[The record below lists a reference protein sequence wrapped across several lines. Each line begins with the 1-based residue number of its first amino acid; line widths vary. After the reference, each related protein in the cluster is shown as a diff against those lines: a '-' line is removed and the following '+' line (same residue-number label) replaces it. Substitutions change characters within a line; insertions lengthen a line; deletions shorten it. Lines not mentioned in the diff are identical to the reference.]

1 MPTNKNVLI
10 NREQYIGSSEISA
23 ILGINKFKTRWELL
37 QEKAGI
43 VEPEEVDNEYTR
55 FGEKFEPL
63 IRGFI
68 NETEKD
74 KFVEDTVVEEHD
86 IISNRCNYD
95 GKNKTTAL
103 EIKTTSIV
111 HEDIRGYKYY
121 VVQLLWGMMLG
132 NLKKGKLAVYHR
144 ESFDEEFDPFKLQIF
159 DINIKDYK
167 DWIEEINLAVEQFR
181 IDLQKLKENPFM
193 SEEDLYPKELVEIG
207 NKLIELEEA
216 LLGYKEVQK
225 IYDDFK
231 THARELMIE
240 NGMKTLIIND
250 RIKITNI
257 QDTPDKI
264 VEEEYYDEESFIK
277 ENPELHER
285 YHNKLAEYKSKRDII
300 KKGRK
305 GYLRITLQEE
315 K

>member
-1 MPTNKNVLI
+1 MVP
-10 NREQYIGSSEISA
+10 EIST

-43 VEPEEVDNEYTR
+43 IEPEEVDNEYTR
-55 FGEKFEPL
+55 FGEKLEPL

-74 KFVEDTVVEEHD
+74 KFLEDTVVEEHD

-111 HEDIRGYKYY
+111 HEDIRDYKCY
-121 VVQLLWGMMLG
+121 VVQLLWGMMLDK
-132 NLKKGKLAVYHR
+132 LKKGKLAVYNR
-144 ESFDEEFDPFKLQIF
+144 PDDFDEEFDPFRLQIF

-193 SEEDLYPKELVEIG
+193 SEEDLYPKELVEMG
-207 NKLIELEEA
+207 NKLVELEEA
-216 LLGYKEVQK
+216 LLDYKEVQK

-231 THARELMIE
+231 AHARELMIE
-240 NGMKTLIIND
+240 NGMKTLTIND

-264 VEEEYYDEESFIK
+264 VEEEYYDEDKFIR
-277 ENPELHER
+277 ENPKLHEE
-285 YHNKLAEYKSKRDII
+285 YHNKLAEYKDTRNVI